1 MDLLSRFGSTISNK
15 SKDVARKAKELA
27 EISNLST
34 QEEIIDKLCLEIGK
48 VVYDKRETF
57 PDDELTEKYTAVTNA
72 YAEVA
77 RLNSAIITAKGAKQC
92 PGCGIEVALE
102 NTFCPSCGT
111 ADSVIYYPGEDS
123 DTP

>member
-27 EISNLST
+27 EISNLNSQIST

-57 PDDELTEKYTAVTNA
+57 PDDELTE
-72 YAEVA
+72 
-77 RLNSAIITAKGAKQC
+77 
-92 PGCGIEVALE
+92 
-102 NTFCPSCGT
+102 NTPR
-111 ADSVIYYPGEDS
+111 
-123 DTP
+123 